1 MVALTS
7 ITPMISIA
15 TAAAR
20 WRCRPRG
27 TAYRTSSSNSTPWR
41 NGARSGRRW
50 LGSTD
55 SASRGGSS
63 RADYQLAGDFSGS
76 DGPFS
81 SSVVSP
87 DPNYYRR
94 LNFRGTGAVRPWP
107 NLEVSASVA
116 RTTGNLRLPPDILTS
131 AVFGPSDGANFSWA
145 PSFRGSNTQGLGRTS
160 GVVAAP
166 WTPLP
171 WPPVH
176 GPPGGGAPGAGG
188 GPRFFPTPT
197 GPRYLAR
204 RR

>member
-27 TAYRTSSSNSTPWR
+27 TAFRTAL
-41 NGARSGRRW
+41 ARQYGLSV
-50 LGSTD
+50 S
-55 SASRGGSS
+55 GGSS
-63 RADYQLAGDFSGS
+63 RADYRLAGDFSGS

-131 AVFGPSDGANFSWA
+131 AVFGPSDSANFSWA

-160 GVVAAP
+160 GVVAAH
-166 WTPLP
+166 WTPVP
-171 WPPVH
+171 WLAVH
-176 GPPGGGAPGAGG
+176 G
-188 GPRFFPTPT
+188 GPMGRNDT
-197 GPRYLAR
+197 GRPSE
-204 RR
+204 